1 MSCVIVA
8 VMVANPE
15 PATLNLVPL
24 FVRNTMV
31 GLSVTY
37 ENVPLLFEVGDSVN
51 GASIIVL
58 IRFERPDIDGVARL
72 TINENVFVPIS

>member
-1 MSCVIVA
+1 
-8 VMVANPE
+8 MVAKPE
-15 PATLNLVPL
+15 PATLNRVPP

-37 ENVPLLFEVGDSVN
+37 ENVPLLFEVGETVN

-58 IRFERPDIDGVARL
+58 FRFGRPDIDGVARL